1 VGREVIFPQNAS
13 DQRIVRCI
21 AWFCERRKGDMDNNW
36 QPIET
41 APKDGT
47 DILVGW
53 WSAGVWIVRNAW
65 WEDGFDIELGAI
77 DPAGEGWWY
86 PNTSVGTYKVCRENN
101 AVDGP
106 QYWMPMPEPPAE
118 HGSK

>member
-1 VGREVIFPQNAS
+1 
-13 DQRIVRCI
+13 
-21 AWFCERRKGDMDNNW
+21 MDNNW

-53 WSAGVWIVRNAW
+53 WSAGVWFVRNAW
-65 WEDGFDIELGAI
+65 WDDGFDIELGAI

-106 QYWMPMPEPPAE
+106 QYWMPMPGPPAE

>member
-1 VGREVIFPQNAS
+1 VTRTR
-13 DQRIVRCI
+13 RISGGFAVRFI
-21 AWFCERRKGDMDNNW
+21 RWFCERRKGDMDNNW

-65 WEDGFDIELGAI
+65 WEDGFDIET
-77 DPAGEGWWY
+77 GEGWWY
-86 PNTSVGTYKVCRENN
+86 PNTNLATYKVCPENN
-101 AVDGP
+101 AVNGP
-106 QYWMPMPEPPAE
+106 QYWMPMPKPPAE

>member
-1 VGREVIFPQNAS
+1 MRTGVDSLDDGGTMAGMNE
-13 DQRIVRCI
+13 
-21 AWFCERRKGDMDNNW
+21 WH
-36 QPIET
+36 PIET

-53 WSAGVWIVRNAW
+53 WSAGVWFVRNAW
-65 WEDGFDIELGAI
+65 WEDGFDINTGAI

-86 PNTSVGTYKVCRENN
+86 PNTSVGTYKVCQENN

-106 QYWMPMPEPPAE
+106 KYWMPMPKEPKE
-118 HGSK
+118 H

>member
-1 VGREVIFPQNAS
+1 MRTRWISGGSA
-13 DQRIVRCI
+13 VRFI
-21 AWFCERRKGDMDNNW
+21 RWFCERRKGDMDNNW

-47 DILVGW
+47 GILVGW
-53 WSAGVWIVRNAW
+53 WSAGVWVVRNAW

-106 QYWMPMPEPPAE
+106 QYWMPMPKPPAE
-118 HGSK
+118 YE